1 MIIKET
7 NYLALFAKSFNWA
20 GFFLPKDT
28 YEECS
33 KLYAFCRVLDDLAD
47 ANQDLEIKKERF
59 KELKEIFKEIET
71 LKNNDLQS
79 STFVK
84 NKVVI
89 SDMIVVSED
98 KKIPDVVIK
107 DLVDGV
113 ESDLKDKI
121 QFNTVKEL
129 LVYSYRVAGTVGLMM
144 AKILNVS
151 DKRALKGAIDL
162 GIAMQLTNI
171 SRDVVEDYKMNREY
185 IKDDFENIKSTLKL
199 ADMFYESS
207 FSSLKKISIRYRF
220 AIIVARRVYRQIG
233 REIIKKK
240 NIENYKRSGK
250 IYVNNF
256 GKITQTI
263 LSFVDLI
270 KLFFIKIENH
280 QRSQEHDI
288 IKSEI
293 NLNERI

>member
-33 KLYAFCRVLDDLAD
+33 KLYAFCRVLDDVAD
-47 ANQDLEIKKERF
+47 ADQDLEIKKERF
-59 KELKEIFKEIET
+59 NELKEIFKEIEN

-79 STFVK
+79 STFEK

-89 SDMIVVSED
+89 SDMIVVSGY
-98 KKIPDVVIK
+98 KKIPDLVIK

-199 ADMFYESS
+199 AEMFYESS
-207 FSSLKKISIRYRF
+207 FSSLKKIPIRYRF

-250 IYVNNF
+250 IYVDNF

-263 LSFVDLI
+263 LSLVDLI
-270 KLFFIKIENH
+270 KLFFVKIEKH